1 MSSIQKVADQFGLT
15 ILEDNKTHTNRMEV
29 RSESSN
35 RLYVVSQAK
44 ASGEWQCSCPGWI
57 MKRAGKPRGC
67 KHLGAMMPALAGV
80 KAETKKLRA

>member
-15 ILEDNKTHTNRMEV
+15 ILEDNKTHMNRMEV

-44 ASGEWQCSCPGWI
+44 ASGEWQCSCPGWV
-57 MKRAGKPRGC
+57 MKRPGKPRGC
-67 KHLGAMMPALAGV
+67 KHLNAMLPALAGV
-80 KAETKKLRA
+80 KTETKKLRA